1 MQYACGVDRAA
12 LRVPPVGTH
21 NTAMFSNL
29 SDGAKGALCMIVG
42 GLLLTIQDGISKWL
56 TADFHPGEIMFYRGL
71 FTFVPIAIIIA
82 VRSGGIRQLASR
94 NPKGTAVRAA
104 LGAGTSVFV
113 VISFIYLP
121 LADALAIIF
130 VSPIMLTAMSSPM
143 LGERV
148 GWRRWLAVFVGF
160 AGLLLMVRP
169 SGEGIPYFYFF
180 PLFTALLSALRDV
193 ATRRLRNDDSSVSIL
208 FYSMV
213 AGVLVGAVTMP
224 VFGAHWP
231 SPAQWGLLAVAGI
244 MNSLSH
250 LLTIQ
255 ALLLAPGGTMAP
267 FRYLSLVWAAVIG
280 FVIWGDVPDAWK
292 LSGAALVVGAGLFIL
307 HRELR
312 RR

>member
-1 MQYACGVDRAA
+1 
-12 LRVPPVGTH
+12 
-21 NTAMFSNL
+21 MFSGL
-29 SDGAKGALCMIVG
+29 SNGAKGAFCMIAG
-42 GLLLTIQDGISKWL
+42 GLLMTVQDAVAKWL
-56 TADFHPGEIMFYRGL
+56 TTDMHPGEIMFFRGL
-71 FTFVPIAIIIA
+71 FTFVPIFVIVAIGT
-82 VRSGGIRQLASR
+82 GGFQQLASR
-94 NPKGTAVRAA
+94 NLKGTMVRAG
-104 LGAGTSVFV
+104 LGAGTSIFV

-130 VSPIMLTAMSSPM
+130 ISPILLTALSSPM

-169 SGEGIPYFYFF
+169 SGDGVPYYYVF
-180 PLFTALLSALRDV
+180 PLLTALLSALRDV

-213 AGVLVGAVTMP
+213 AGVLVGAATMP
-224 VFGAHWP
+224 VYGVQWP
-231 SPAQWGLLAVAGI
+231 TPTQWGLLAVAGVL
-244 MNSLSH
+244 NSLSH
-250 LLTIQ
+250 LFTIQ

-280 FVIWGDVPDAWK
+280 YAIWGDVPDAWK
-292 LSGAALVVGAGLFIL
+292 FSGAALVVGAGLFIL
-307 HRELR
+307 YRELR